1 MQISKLSTPTFS
13 SQNSNKT
20 TTVPNKTVTISKN
33 ALIAGLTGLLAS
45 CTSDTF
51 TLSTGPN
58 GEPMIPLS
66 QIMPG
71 TTSSERRDV
80 VSILDEQSPKVIS
93 DVANEVCLIRHFA
106 PTDAS
111 NGYYSRPT
119 ETLNI
124 NDISFLHELAHAI
137 DSYDNNGTTSQHFSN
152 RSEYRRAFSQEIAN
166 FRQSNLHFRN
176 NIGVPI
182 VIDSPQ
188 EIFAECGA
196 YVISDGEYDTNEEI
210 FEEYFPKTMAL
221 TRQYINEARNLPKNR
236 RMSYSVKTQ
245 NLADGTREYTF
256 IDGKGQKRVEETFD
270 LSLWPYRYAPK
281 TVTYDAN
288 GNKIKEVKVNFDNNL
303 PSEKSTWTASNG
315 VKTEKIMT
323 EATRQAYGLV
333 ELLRAAEKAQQNNQ
347 N

>member
-1 MQISKLSTPTFS
+1 MQINKLSTPAFGT
-13 SQNSNKT
+13 QNYNKQTTTNKT
-20 TTVPNKTVTISKN
+20 LTIPRN
-33 ALIAGLTGLLAS
+33 TLIAGLAGLLAS

-58 GEPMIPLS
+58 GEPMIPLTH
-66 QIMPG
+66 IMPG
-71 TTSSERRDV
+71 ATSKEKRDV
-80 VSILDEQSPKVIS
+80 VAVLDEQNPSVIS
-93 DVANEVCLIRHFA
+93 DVANEVCLIRHFE
-106 PTDAS
+106 PTDNS

-137 DSYDNNGTTSQHFSN
+137 DSYDNNGTTSQHFSY
-152 RSEYRRAFSQEIAN
+152 RPEYIRTFNQEMAN
-166 FRQSNLHFRN
+166 FLQSDLYFRN
-176 NIGVPI
+176 NVGAAII
-182 VIDSPQ
+182 IDSPQ

-221 TRQYINEARNLPKNR
+221 TRQYINEARSLPKNR
-236 RMSYSVKTQ
+236 RMSYSVKAQ
-245 NLADGTREYTF
+245 NLADGTRKYTF
-256 IDGKGQKRVEETFD
+256 VDGRGQKRVEETFD

-288 GNKIKEVKVNFDNNL
+288 CNKVKEVSVKFNNNQ
-303 PSEKSTWTASNG
+303 PSEKSTWTASQG
-315 VKTEKIMT
+315 VKNEKIMT

-333 ELLRAAEKAQQNNQ
+333 EILRAAEKAQQNNQ